1 MKNGENVVP
10 EGQEIKMAQLSIGN
24 NGSLRHLD
32 FMTISTDTIRN
43 ANYDK
48 TGLSPTYV
56 QKHSVSRISEKAIV
70 R

>member
-1 MKNGENVVP
+1 MNSGENVVP

-32 FMTISTDTIRN
+32 FMTKSTETIRN
-43 ANYDK
+43 ANYDE

-56 QKHSVSRISEKAIV
+56 Q
-70 R
+70 